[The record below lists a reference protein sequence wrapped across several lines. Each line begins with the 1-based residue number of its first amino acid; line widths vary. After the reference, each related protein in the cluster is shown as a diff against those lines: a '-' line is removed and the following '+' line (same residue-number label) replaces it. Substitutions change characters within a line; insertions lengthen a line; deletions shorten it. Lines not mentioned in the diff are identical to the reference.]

1 MPVNVVGLQP
11 SPITEDIFQGV
22 VVMTDFSI
30 ASIAATESVEETNDH
45 SFATIVLL
53 CCAGLLASLCL
64 MTLGVDLSAGWI

>member
-1 MPVNVVGLQP
+1 
-11 SPITEDIFQGV
+11 
-22 VVMTDFSI
+22 MTDFSI